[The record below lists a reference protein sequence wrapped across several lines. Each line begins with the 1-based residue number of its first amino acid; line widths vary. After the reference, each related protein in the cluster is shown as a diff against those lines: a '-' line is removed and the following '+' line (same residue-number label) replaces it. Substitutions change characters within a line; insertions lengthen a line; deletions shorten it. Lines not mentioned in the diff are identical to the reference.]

1 MTSERRQAPRV
12 PAVFAVKRC
21 ADGGWVQLCQA
32 EDIGPTGMTIRRPRG
47 ISVPPQTPMSL
58 AFTLPGFPDE
68 IAAEAMVVSD
78 VVAGSFRRTGLRFT
92 VLEPGHAQL
101 ITELCLTPEA
111 QTDIASE
118 WEDVTTGAR

>member
-1 MTSERRQAPRV
+1 MDSERRLAPRV
-12 PAVFAVKRC
+12 AAVFAVKRW

-32 EDIGPTGMTIRRPRG
+32 EDIGPNGMTIRRPKG
-47 ISVPPQTPMSL
+47 MTMPPETPMSL
-58 AFTLPGFPDE
+58 AFTLPGSPEE

-78 VVAGSFRRTGLRFT
+78 VTAGSFRRTGVKFVAIQPEHT
-92 VLEPGHAQL
+92 QL

-111 QTDIASE
+111 QTDIAGE